1 MDRRKF
7 IKTGVVV
14 TAATSLDLSLP
25 HWVKDSFADQKT
37 DLVAVLGGT
46 SPVEMLQQTMKELGG
61 IEQYVKKGDRVVI
74 KPNIGWAK
82 TPELGANTSP
92 EVVGELVRLSV
103 AAGAGRVEVF
113 DHTCQSWESCYS
125 MSGIKELV
133 EKHGGKMVPGNN
145 RRYYTDVNLPQ
156 GKVLKKAKI
165 HKTLVESD
173 VWFNVPTLKHHG
185 GAGMSVAMKNN
196 MGIVWD
202 RRKFHMSG
210 LQQCIADLCT
220 WEKQPTLNIIDAS
233 RTMISNGPAG
243 VSVEDV
249 VETNAMFTSSD
260 QVAVDMAA
268 MKFFSQLV
276 PTSLRDVSHIKKG
289 EESGLGTTD
298 LASLNIKRIKL

>member
-14 TAATSLDLSLP
+14 TAATSFDLGLP
-25 HWVKDSFADQKT
+25 LWVKGSFADKKT
-37 DLVAVLGGT
+37 DLVAVLGGK
-46 SPVEMLQQTMKELGG
+46 SPVEMLQQTMVELGG
-61 IEQYVKKGDRVVI
+61 IEKFVSRGDRVVI

-82 TPELGANTSP
+82 TPELGANTTP
-92 EVVGELVRLSV
+92 ELIGELVKLSV
-103 AAGAGRVEVF
+103 DAGAGRVEVF
-113 DHTCQSWESCYS
+113 DHTCQGWEKCYS
-125 MSGIKELV
+125 LSGIKEVV
-133 EKHGGKMVPGNN
+133 ELNGGKMVPGNN
-145 RRYYTDVNLPQ
+145 KRYYTTVKLPK
-156 GKVLKKAKI
+156 GKVLQKAQI
-165 HKTLVESD
+165 HRSLVESD

-185 GAGMSVAMKNN
+185 GAGMSIAMKNN

-220 WEKQPTLNIIDAS
+220 WEKQPTLNIIDAF
-233 RTMISNGPAG
+233 RTMVRNGPAG

-249 VETNAMFTSSD
+249 VQTNAMFTSSD
-260 QVAVDMAA
+260 PVAVDMAA

-276 PTSLRDVSHIKKG
+276 PTTLKDVSHIKKG

-298 LASLNIKRIKL
+298 LASLNIKRLKL